1 MSKLWQSTENGERFI
16 AFHCAGC
23 GHGHRVRLTGKDPW
37 EWNGSLDKPTIRP
50 SIFVNKGRVCPDVPA
65 CHSLVTDG
73 KINFLADC
81 SHALAGKVVDLPDWE
96 DS

>member
-1 MSKLWQSTENGERFI
+1 MAKVWERTENGERFVS
-16 AFHCAGC
+16 FHCPGC
-23 GHGHRVRLTGKDPW
+23 EYGHQVRVAGKDAW
-37 EWNGSLDKPTIRP
+37 EWNGSSEKPTIKP
-50 SIFVNKGRVCPDVPA
+50 SIFVNKGSANPGVPA
-65 CHSLVTDG
+65 CHSVVTDG